1 MTHTATNRSA
11 HGRLDAYH
19 VALELYSGVESLAAD
34 LPRGYADLKDQ
45 VRRAAADTVR
55 HVAEGANRIHPR
67 DKAARFMVARG
78 EVGEVDAILEMA
90 AVAGLSNPARLTGL
104 RRLADRVG
112 AMLFG
117 LNRHEQAR
125 ACGPPRSGRAAFLR
139 GRR

>member
-1 MTHTATNRSA
+1 MNDIAMNRFA
-11 HGRLDAYH
+11 HGRLDVYR
-19 VALELYSGVESLAAD
+19 VALELHRGVESLAAD

-45 VRRAAADTVR
+45 VRRAAAATVR

-78 EVGEVDAILEMA
+78 EVGEVDAVLEMA
-90 AVAGLSNPARLTGL
+90 TLAGLASEARLARL

-117 LNRHEQAR
+117 LIRREQAR
-125 ACGPPRSGRAAFLR
+125 A
-139 GRR
+139 

>member
-1 MTHTATNRSA
+1 MTHTATNRFA

-19 VALELYSGVESLAAD
+19 VALELYRGVEGLAAD

-45 VRRAAADTVR
+45 VRRAAAATVR

-78 EVGEVDAILEMA
+78 EVGEVDAVLEMA
-90 AVAGLSNPARLTGL
+90 AIAGLGGSARVARL

-117 LNRHEQAR
+117 LIRREQAR
-125 ACGPPRSGRAAFLR
+125 A
-139 GRR
+139 